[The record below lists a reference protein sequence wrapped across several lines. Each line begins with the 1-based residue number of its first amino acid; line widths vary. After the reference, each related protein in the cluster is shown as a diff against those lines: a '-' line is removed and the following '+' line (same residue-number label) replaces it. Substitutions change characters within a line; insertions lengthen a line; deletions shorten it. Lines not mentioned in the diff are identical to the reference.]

1 MISGNLKS
9 QTHPSSANEKEST
22 PNSAEVQPDQDLNSP
37 RPESRSGSID
47 ESMNFKKT
55 ITKDGIVLGS
65 LHVAELDMRV
75 EEQLLFD
82 YFSKPKGCHV
92 TSVKLVRDKYTRQ
105 SLGYAYVNFEN
116 EEQVYIFNC

>member
-1 MISGNLKS
+1 MISGNLKPQS
-9 QTHPSSANEKEST
+9 HPSSANEKEST
-22 PNSAEVQPDQDLNSP
+22 SNSAEVLPEQDLNSP
-37 RPESRSGSID
+37 RPESRSGLVDESID
-47 ESMNFKKT
+47 IKKN

-82 YFSKPKGCHV
+82 YFSKPSGCHV
-92 TSVKLVRDKYTRQ
+92 TSVKLVRDKYTKQ

-116 EEQVYIFNC
+116 EEQVM